1 MEYIKV
7 PVLLKLF
14 ELNPKRLHEVAD
26 KQSHPAL
33 FALECLEKVKPS
45 WNQGPSAS
53 RCLDH
58 LCEAFWVS

>member
-1 MEYIKV
+1 MKYIKV
-7 PVLLKLF
+7 PDLLKLF
-14 ELNPKRLHEVAD
+14 ELNPKRLHEVGE

-33 FALECLEKVKPS
+33 FALHGMFRKNEPS

-58 LCEAFWVS
+58 LCEAS